1 MVREPRE
8 DRGRNL
14 EDKVGEL
21 AAREQHV
28 ADVVDSIA
36 SRMKLYAGTI
46 LAVGTVVAL
55 TAGGVVRLVT
65 KDVRDEVAQTRVE
78 LRQFIDSNER
88 RVTADSIRFERVLE
102 VVELAVVAL
111 VEPDGSDEQ
120 RGAVAALR
128 SRRTITPR
136 SDRR

>member
-1 MVREPRE
+1 MVSNDRDEFNRHLDEKMEQVMRREQQVA
-8 DRGRNL
+8 DTVDGI
-14 EDKVGEL
+14 
-21 AAREQHV
+21 AARL
-28 ADVVDSIA
+28 
-36 SRMKLYAGTI
+36 KLYAGTI
-46 LAVGTVVAL
+46 IAVCAAVAMA
-55 TAGGVVRLVT
+55 AGGIVNYVT

-78 LRQFIDSNER
+78 LREFVLANER
-88 RVTADSIRFERVLE
+88 RVAADSARFERVLE

-128 SRRTITPR
+128 SRRTYTPR